1 MVCTIGMER
10 KTRLEIG
17 PALTMIA
24 KEEGYLLTI
33 VISINVPE
41 QNDINVKKRN
51 SVLVFLSL
59 L

>member
-1 MVCTIGMER
+1 MER